1 VSAPIPQ
8 NYVIHTVV
16 IAIAMIV
23 AMVLFLLHQW
33 G

>member
-1 VSAPIPQ
+1 VSGPIPQ

-16 IAIAMIV
+16 IAIAMVV
-23 AMVLFLLHQW
+23 ALVVFLMHQW

>member
-1 VSAPIPQ
+1 MSAPIPQ

-16 IAIAMIV
+16 IAIAMVV
-23 AMVLFLLHQW
+23 AMLVFLFHQW